1 MESARRV
8 AGAHKR
14 VEPTGLNGVATRERS
29 WAGGSRAR
37 RQTPTHGTN
46 SAAALTTLLVFGATA
61 AGAGESVCE
70 QMRTWPAPR
79 PLYARPD
86 RQLLHVEKRQR
97 SAVRPED
104 QHRPSA
110 GPFYFAM
117 EPGNHIRLSTG
128 TGDDV
133 LLSVPEYADRPLE
146 ARWINVKPL
155 YLEVWFNPHS
165 GAYWVY
171 DVESQTVL
179 VNELQNDGRDAW
191 AQCHSGQDP
200 LPGSQP

>member
-1 MESARRV
+1 MSSRCRRD
-8 AGAHKR
+8 HY
-14 VEPTGLNGVATRERS
+14 
-29 WAGGSRAR
+29 
-37 RQTPTHGTN
+37 
-46 SAAALTTLLVFGATA
+46 
-61 AGAGESVCE
+61 
-70 QMRTWPAPR
+70 
-79 PLYARPD
+79 PLFSRPD

-97 SAVRPED
+97 TAVRPED

-110 GPFYFAM
+110 G
-117 EPGNHIRLSTG
+117 PGNHIRLSTG

-133 LLSVPEYADRPLE
+133 LLSVPEYADRPLD
-146 ARWINVKPL
+146 ARRIKVKLL

-179 VNELQNDGRDAW
+179 VNDLQNDGQDAW

-200 LPGSQP
+200 LPGGQP